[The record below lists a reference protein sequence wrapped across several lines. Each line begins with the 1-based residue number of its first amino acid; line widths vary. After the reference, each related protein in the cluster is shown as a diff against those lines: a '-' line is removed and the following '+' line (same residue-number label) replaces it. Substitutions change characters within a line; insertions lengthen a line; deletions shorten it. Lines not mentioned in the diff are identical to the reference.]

1 MRQPEPLNAI
11 DELRLFLDF
20 AVPLCGAEIAYK
32 LRQWG
37 HSREQAKAWLR
48 GEAERAGGSLGENG
62 DVLQFSDGRPRSGRA
77 QNRVVRTASELA
89 RGVAAAA
96 LLAQLEGKRGVEA
109 FGGFYGA
116 TAKPGEAATEHVQDG
131 KDGAAG
137 VAARGT
143 GPVRKPAA

>member
-20 AVPLCGAEIAYK
+20 AVPLCGADIAYK

-37 HSREQAKAWLR
+37 HSREQAMNWLR

-62 DVLQFSDGRPRSGRA
+62 DVIQFSDGRPRSGRA
-77 QNRVVRTASELA
+77 QGRVVRTASDLA

-96 LLAQLEGKRGVEA
+96 LLAQLEGKNGVEA

-116 TAKPGEAATEHVQDG
+116 PTKPADLARVQGCD
-131 KDGAAG
+131 DDA
-137 VAARGT
+137 VDVTARGSR
-143 GPVRKPAA
+143 PVRQPAA

>member
-1 MRQPEPLNAI
+1 MRQPEPLNAVA
-11 DELRLFLDF
+11 ELRLFLDF
-20 AVPLCGAEIAYK
+20 AVPLCGADIAYK

-37 HSREQAKAWLR
+37 HSREQAENWLR

-77 QNRVVRTASELA
+77 QDRVVRTASELA

-109 FGGFYGA
+109 FGGFYGVPA
-116 TAKPGEAATEHVQDG
+116 GPAEVDTARVQDG
-131 KDGAAG
+131 EDGAVG
-137 VAARGT
+137 DAARGT
-143 GPVRKPAA
+143 CPVRKPAA

>member
-1 MRQPEPLNAI
+1 MRQPEPLDAI
-11 DELRLFLDF
+11 EELRLFLDF
-20 AVPLCGAEIAYK
+20 AVPLCGADIAYK

-37 HSREQAKAWLR
+37 HSREQAKNWLR

-96 LLAQLEGKRGVEA
+96 LLAQLEGKSGVEA
-109 FGGFYGA
+109 FGGFYGVA
-116 TAKPGEAATEHVQDG
+116 AGPTEADTARVQDG
-131 KDGAAG
+131 ENGAVG
-137 VAARGT
+137 GAARGSC
-143 GPVRKPAA
+143 PVRRPAA